1 MVYFHHMTQGLLQQ
15 WEAYLPDH
23 HETWFRLYAR
33 QESNLEGKASPLYLD
48 SLKAMGSSL
57 TCDAVPRIDAMEVQL
72 QSSTGWSLTVVPG
85 LIPVEDFFKL
95 LASKRF
101 CTSTWV
107 RRPDQLDYIE
117 EPDMFH
123 DTFGHIPPLMNGDFA
138 SFMHRFG
145 QIGSALVK
153 AGEDEAVLGLQ
164 RLYWY
169 FVEFGFVR
177 GANGAPQLL
186 GAGIMSSYGETNHAW
201 GLKDALKPFVLE
213 EVMDTPFRTDVIQ
226 TQYFI
231 VDDVVQL
238 RHDLDHWFSRFNL
251 STDD

>member
-1 MVYFHHMTQGLLQQ
+1 MAQGLLQQ
-15 WEAYLPDH
+15 WDAYAPDH
-23 HETWFRLYAR
+23 HDTWLRLYER
-33 QESNLEGKASPLYLD
+33 QVDTLSDKASPVYLD
-48 SLKAMGSSL
+48 SLYAMSASL
-57 TCDAVPRIDAMEVQL
+57 TSESVPRIEAMESQL
-72 QSSTGWSLTVVPG
+72 QASTGWSLTVVPG
-85 LIPVEDFFKL
+85 LIPVEDFFEL

-123 DTFGHIPPLMNGDFA
+123 DTFGHIPPLMNADFA
-138 SFMHRFG
+138 LFMHRFG
-145 QIGSALVK
+145 KIGAALVK
-153 AGEDEAVLGLQ
+153 AGKEGAVLGLQ

-177 GANGAPQLL
+177 GAGNEPQLL

-201 GLKDALKPFVLE
+201 GLKDTLRRFDLQQ
-213 EVMDTPFRTDVIQ
+213 VMDTPFRTDVIQ
-226 TQYFI
+226 TEYFI

-238 RHDLDHWFSRFNL
+238 RHDLDAWFNTFNVQ
-251 STDD
+251 SDA